1 MRVRPLLALVV
12 VGVMT
17 LAGCSSLSGTGEKGF
32 VSGDGQLTVR
42 TAADRE
48 DVIELRGEDLA
59 GDPLDLADYR
69 GTPVVMVVWGSWC
82 TPCRAEAPDVV
93 AAAEDLDGDAQF
105 LGINIRDASVE
116 QAQGFERSFQVPYP
130 SFYSPDGK
138 ALLSF
143 RGELTLNSIPS
154 FVVLDGEGRV
164 AARIIGELPSR
175 QTLVDVTRD
184 VVEESADG

>member
-1 MRVRPLLALVV
+1 MRVRPLLVLLVTGMV
-12 VGVMT
+12 S

-42 TAADRE
+42 TAVERE
-48 DVIELRGEDLA
+48 AAIVLEGEDLA

-69 GTPVVMVVWGSWC
+69 GTPVVVVVWGSWC
-82 TPCRAEAPDVV
+82 APCRDEAFDVV
-93 AAAEDLDGDAQF
+93 AAAEELDGEAQF
-105 LGINIRDASVE
+105 LGINIRDASVA
-116 QAQGFERSFQVPYP
+116 QAQAFERSFQVPYP

-138 ALLSF
+138 VLLAF
-143 RGELTLNSIPS
+143 QGDLTLNSIPS
-154 FVVLDGEGRV
+154 FVVLDGDGRV

>member
-1 MRVRPLLALVV
+1 MRVRPLLTLVV

-48 DVIELRGEDLA
+48 GVIELRGEDLA

-93 AAAEDLDGDAQF
+93 AAAEDLDGEAQF